1 METKTLNN
9 QVNQIINKL
18 DSYPVDLVQI
28 EITQSI
34 LSSKLT
40 SIDNVVIEKILNTC
54 LLHIKSQLGNEFE
67 NIEIISYRIDV
78 EISDFFS
85 MDYIHHKIILIGNGF
100 LNKIP
105 ILQESLNNYVSNKLG
120 DKLSVE
126 IKENQNRDDI
136 STFLLNQT
144 SNTTRGDRFDDLSD
158 KTNKFYHQDLY
169 DFSSK
174 GWIILDPKE
183 INSSFVIFA
192 NNK

>member
-1 METKTLNN
+1 METKTHKNQANEILDKLNKFP
-9 QVNQIINKL
+9 I
-18 DSYPVDLVQI
+18 DLVQI

-40 SIDNVVIEKILNTC
+40 SIDNEAIEKMLNIC
-54 LLHIKSQLGNEFE
+54 LHHIKSQLGNEFE
-67 NIEIISYRIDV
+67 NIEIIAYRIDV
-78 EISDFFS
+78 ETSDFFS

-100 LNKIP
+100 LKKIP

-120 DKLSVE
+120 DKLSFK
-126 IKENQNRDDI
+126 IKESQQRDDI
-136 STFLLNQT
+136 SNFLLNQT

-158 KTNKFYHQDLY
+158 KTNRFYHQDLY

-174 GWIILDPKE
+174 GWIILDPME

>member
-1 METKTLNN
+1 MEINTQKN
-9 QVNQIINKL
+9 QVNQIMEKL
-18 DSYPVDLVQI
+18 NDFPIDLIQI

-40 SIDNVVIEKILNTC
+40 SIDNEAIEKILNTC
-54 LLHIKSQLGNEFE
+54 LHHIKSQLGNEFE
-67 NIEIISYRIDV
+67 NIEIIAYRIDL
-78 EISDFFS
+78 ETSDFFS

-105 ILQESLNNYVSNKLG
+105 ILQESLNTYVSSKLG
-120 DKLSVE
+120 DKLSFK
-126 IKENQNRDDI
+126 IKENQQRDEI
-136 STFLLNQT
+136 SSFLLNQT
-144 SNTTRGDRFDDLSD
+144 SDIKRGDRFDELSD
-158 KTNKFYHQDLY
+158 KTNTFYHPELY

>member
-1 METKTLNN
+1 METKTLKN
-9 QVNQIINKL
+9 QVNQIMEKLNK
-18 DSYPVDLVQI
+18 SPVDLVQI

-40 SIDNVVIEKILNTC
+40 SIDNEAIEKMLNIC
-54 LLHIKSQLGNEFE
+54 LHHIKSQLGNEFE
-67 NIEIISYRIDV
+67 NIEIIAYRIDV
-78 EISDFFS
+78 ETSDFFS

-120 DKLSVE
+120 DKLSFK
-126 IKENQNRDDI
+126 IKESQQRDDI
-136 STFLLNQT
+136 SNFLLNQT

-158 KTNKFYHQDLY
+158 KTNTFYHQDLY

-174 GWIILDPKE
+174 GWIILDPME

-192 NNK
+192 NKK

>member
-1 METKTLNN
+1 METKSLSN
-9 QVNQIINKL
+9 QVKQIMEKLNKF
-18 DSYPVDLVQI
+18 PIDLVQI

-40 SIDNVVIEKILNTC
+40 SIDNVAIEKILNTC
-54 LLHIKSQLGNEFE
+54 LHHIKSQLGFDFE
-67 NIEIISYRIDV
+67 NIEIMAYRIDV
-78 EISDFFS
+78 ETSDFFS

-120 DKLSVE
+120 DKLYFE
-126 IKENQNRDDI
+126 IKENQQKDNI
-136 STFLLNQT
+136 SSYLLNQT
-144 SNTTRGDRFDDLSD
+144 ANTTRGNRFDDLSD
-158 KTNKFYHQDLY
+158 KTNKFYHPELY

-183 INSSFVIFA
+183 VNSSFVIFA
-192 NNK
+192 T

>member
-1 METKTLNN
+1 MEN
-9 QVNQIINKL
+9 NKL
-18 DSYPVDLVQI
+18 HDQASEILEKLNKFPVDLVQI

-40 SIDNVVIEKILNTC
+40 SIDNEAIEKILNTC
-54 LLHIKSQLGNEFE
+54 LHHIKSQLGNDFE
-67 NIEIISYRIDV
+67 NIEIMAYRIDL
-78 EISDFFS
+78 ETSDFFS
-85 MDYIHHKIILIGNGF
+85 MDYIHHNIILIGNGF

-120 DKLSVE
+120 DKLSFK
-126 IKENQNRDDI
+126 IKESQQRDDI
-136 STFLLNQT
+136 SNFLLNQT
-144 SNTTRGDRFDDLSD
+144 SDIKRGDRFDDLSD
-158 KTNKFYHQDLY
+158 KTNTFYHPELY

-192 NNK
+192 NKK

>member
-1 METKTLNN
+1 METKTLNI
-9 QVNQIINKL
+9 QVNQIMEKLNK
-18 DSYPVDLVQI
+18 SPVDLVQI

-40 SIDNVVIEKILNTC
+40 SIDNESIEKILNTC
-54 LLHIKSQLGNEFE
+54 LHHIKSQLGNDFE
-67 NIEIISYRIDV
+67 NIEIMAYRIDV
-78 EISDFFS
+78 ETSDFFS

-100 LNKIP
+100 LKKIP

-120 DKLSVE
+120 DKLSFK
-126 IKENQNRDDI
+126 IKESQQRDDI
-136 STFLLNQT
+136 SNFLLNQT
-144 SNTTRGDRFDDLSD
+144 SNTKRGDRFDDLSD
-158 KTNKFYHQDLY
+158 KTNTFYHPELY
-169 DFSSK
+169 EFSSK

>member
-1 METKTLNN
+1 METKTHKNHVNELMKKLN
-9 QVNQIINKL
+9 
-18 DSYPVDLVQI
+18 DFPVDLVQI

-40 SIDNVVIEKILNTC
+40 SIDNEAIEKILNTC
-54 LLHIKSQLGNEFE
+54 LHHIKSQLGNDFE
-67 NIEIISYRIDV
+67 NIEIIAYRIDV
-78 EISDFFS
+78 ETSDFFS

-105 ILQESLNNYVSNKLG
+105 ILQESINNYVSNKLG
-120 DKLSVE
+120 DELSIKTSEKQQRDE
-126 IKENQNRDDI
+126 IY
-136 STFLLNQT
+136 SYVMNQT
-144 SNTTRGDRFDDLSD
+144 TSSIRGDRFDELSD
-158 KTNKFYHQDLY
+158 KTNTFYHPDLY

>member
-1 METKTLNN
+1 MEN
-9 QVNQIINKL
+9 NKL
-18 DSYPVDLVQI
+18 HDQASEILEKLNKFPVDLVQI

-40 SIDNVVIEKILNTC
+40 SIDNEAIEKILNTC
-54 LLHIKSQLGNEFE
+54 LHHIKSQLGNDFE
-67 NIEIISYRIDV
+67 NIEIIAYRIDV
-78 EISDFFS
+78 ETSDFFS

-100 LNKIP
+100 LKKIP

-120 DKLSVE
+120 DKLSFK
-126 IKENQNRDDI
+126 INENQQRDEI
-136 STFLLNQT
+136 SSFLLNQT
-144 SNTTRGDRFDDLSD
+144 SDIKRGDRFEELSD
-158 KTNKFYHQDLY
+158 KTNTFYHPELY

>member
-1 METKTLNN
+1 MEN
-9 QVNQIINKL
+9 NKL
-18 DSYPVDLVQI
+18 HDQASEILEKLNKFPVDLVQI

-40 SIDNVVIEKILNTC
+40 SIDNEAIEKILNTC
-54 LLHIKSQLGNEFE
+54 LHHIKSQLGNEFE
-67 NIEIISYRIDV
+67 NIEIIAYRIDV
-78 EISDFFS
+78 ETSDFFS

-100 LNKIP
+100 LKKIP

-120 DKLSVE
+120 DKLSFK
-126 IKENQNRDDI
+126 INENQQRDEI
-136 STFLLNQT
+136 SSFLLNQT
-144 SNTTRGDRFDDLSD
+144 SDIKRGDRFEELSD
-158 KTNKFYHQDLY
+158 KTNTFYHPDLY

>member
-1 METKTLNN
+1 METKSLSN
-9 QVNQIINKL
+9 QVKQIMEKL
-18 DSYPVDLVQI
+18 DKFPNDLVQI

-40 SIDNVVIEKILNTC
+40 SIDNEAIEKILNTC
-54 LLHIKSQLGNEFE
+54 LHHIKSQLGNDFE
-67 NIEIISYRIDV
+67 NIEIIAYRIDV
-78 EISDFFS
+78 ETSDFFS

-100 LNKIP
+100 LKKIP

-120 DKLSVE
+120 DKLSFK
-126 IKENQNRDDI
+126 IKESQQRDDI
-136 STFLLNQT
+136 SNFLLNQT

-158 KTNKFYHQDLY
+158 KTNRFYHQDLY

-174 GWIILDPKE
+174 GWIILDPME

-192 NNK
+192 NKK

>member
-1 METKTLNN
+1 METKSLSS
-9 QVNQIINKL
+9 QVKQIMEKL
-18 DSYPVDLVQI
+18 DKFPNDLVQI

-40 SIDNVVIEKILNTC
+40 SIDNEAIEKILNTC
-54 LLHIKSQLGNEFE
+54 LHHIKSQLGNEFE
-67 NIEIISYRIDV
+67 NIEIIAYRIDV
-78 EISDFFS
+78 ETSDFFS

-120 DKLSVE
+120 DKLSFE
-126 IKENQNRDDI
+126 IKENQQRNDI
-136 STFLLNQT
+136 SSFLLNQT
-144 SNTTRGDRFDDLSD
+144 SDIKRGDRFEELSD
-158 KTNKFYHQDLY
+158 KTNTFYHPELY

-192 NNK
+192 NKK

>member
-1 METKTLNN
+1 METKSLSS
-9 QVNQIINKL
+9 QVKQIMEKL
-18 DSYPVDLVQI
+18 DKFPNDLVQI

-40 SIDNVVIEKILNTC
+40 SIDNEAIEKILNTC
-54 LLHIKSQLGNEFE
+54 LHHIKSQLGYDFE
-67 NIEIISYRIDV
+67 NIEIMAYRIDL
-78 EISDFFS
+78 ETSDFFS
-85 MDYIHHKIILIGNGF
+85 MDYIHHNIILIGNGF

-120 DKLSVE
+120 DKLSFK
-126 IKENQNRDDI
+126 IKESQQRDDI
-136 STFLLNQT
+136 SNFLLNQT
-144 SNTTRGDRFDDLSD
+144 SDIKRGDRFDDLSD
-158 KTNKFYHQDLY
+158 KTNTFYHPELY

>member
-1 METKTLNN
+1 METQTQKN
-9 QVNQIINKL
+9 QVNQLMEKL
-18 DSYPVDLVQI
+18 NDFPVDLVKF

-40 SIDNVVIEKILNTC
+40 SIDNVAIEKILNTC
-54 LLHIKSQLGNEFE
+54 LHHIKSQLGNEFE

-78 EISDFFS
+78 ETSDFFS

-100 LNKIP
+100 LKKIP

-120 DKLSVE
+120 DKLSFE
-126 IKENQNRDDI
+126 IKENQQRNDI
-136 STFLLNQT
+136 SSFLLNQT
-144 SNTTRGDRFDDLSD
+144 SDIKRGDRFDDLSD
-158 KTNKFYHQDLY
+158 KTNTFYHPELY

-174 GWIILDPKE
+174 GWLILDPKE